1 MKPKSPKHTTPANL
15 TEFQKELVQ
24 EHLKGIIKSANIC
37 LDWLDG
43 GASSFAIG
51 KTCSG
56 EDLFEDVV
64 AKQLGRVP
72 QTQESR
78 PSVND

>member
-24 EHLKGIIKSANIC
+24 GHLKGIIKSANIC

-51 KTCSG
+51 KTCSV

-64 AKQLGRVP
+64 ASRLGRVT

-78 PSVND
+78 TSTND